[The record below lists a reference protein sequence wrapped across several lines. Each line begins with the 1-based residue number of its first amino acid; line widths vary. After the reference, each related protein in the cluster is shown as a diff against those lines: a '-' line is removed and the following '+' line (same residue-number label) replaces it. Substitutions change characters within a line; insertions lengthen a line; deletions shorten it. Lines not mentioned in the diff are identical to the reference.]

1 MEFIIVRGHRL
12 EYERIVS
19 ADAGAPT
26 IVFLH
31 EGLGSLS
38 LWREF
43 PRQVAAATGHPALVY
58 SRYGYGQ
65 SDPITEPRRVDFMH
79 EEGLETLPAL
89 LDQLEI
95 ERPIL
100 FGHSDGASIALLYA
114 GGTGRAVTGLIL
126 MAPHLFVED
135 VCIRSIEAAR
145 ETYATTDLRERLER
159 HHANPDS
166 AFRGWNDIWLH
177 PDFPQWNIEQY
188 VPRIDA
194 PILAI
199 QGENDEYGTMEQIER
214 LARLAPQTELLKL
227 PSCRHSPHRDQPQAV
242 LDAAVPFIQKISGSG
257 GPTHA
262 ARVK

>member
-1 MEFIIVRGHRL
+1 VEFITVRGHRL
-12 EYERIVS
+12 EYERIAS
-19 ADAGAPT
+19 ADAEAPT
-26 IVFLH
+26 LVFLH

-38 LWREF
+38 LWRDF

-79 EEGLETLPAL
+79 EEGLDTLPAL
-89 LDQLEI
+89 FDQLAI
-95 ERPIL
+95 DRPIL

-135 VCIRSIEAAR
+135 VCIKSIETAR
-145 ETYATTDLRERLER
+145 ETYATTDLREKLARY
-159 HHANPDS
+159 HANPDS

-177 PDFPQWNIEQY
+177 PDFPQWNIEPY
-188 VPRIDA
+188 VPPIGA

-214 LARLAPQTELLKL
+214 LARLATQTELLKL
-227 PSCRHSPHRDQPQAV
+227 PNCRHSPHRDQPQAV
-242 LDAAVPFIQKISGSG
+242 LDAAARFIKRISGPG
-257 GPTHA
+257 AHA
-262 ARVK
+262 RAAVMK

>member
-1 MEFIIVRGHRL
+1 MEFVTVRGHRL
-12 EYERIVS
+12 EYERIAS
-19 ADAGAPT
+19 ANSKAPT

-43 PRQVAAATGHPALVY
+43 PRLIAAATGHPALVY

-89 LDQLEI
+89 LDQLAI

-135 VCIRSIEAAR
+135 VCIKSIEAAK
-145 ETYATTDLRERLER
+145 EAYATTDLRAKLARY
-159 HHANPDS
+159 HADPDS
-166 AFRGWNDIWLH
+166 AFRGWNDVWLH
-177 PDFPQWNIEQY
+177 PDFPQWNIEEY
-188 VPRIDA
+188 LPRIDA

-199 QGENDEYGTMEQIER
+199 QGEDDEYGTMEQLER
-214 LARLAPQTELLKL
+214 LARLAPRVELLKL
-227 PSCRHSPHRDQPQAV
+227 ADCRHSPHRDQPQAV
-242 LDAAVPFIQKISGSG
+242 IDTTVRFVSTLGRKRD
-257 GPTHA
+257 
-262 ARVK
+262 